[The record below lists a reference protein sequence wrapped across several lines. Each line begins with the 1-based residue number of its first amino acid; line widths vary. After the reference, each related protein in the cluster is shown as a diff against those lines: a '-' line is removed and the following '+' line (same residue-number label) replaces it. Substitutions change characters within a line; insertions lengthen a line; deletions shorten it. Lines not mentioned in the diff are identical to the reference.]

1 MARITPFGVLSACHG
16 ARHGEIAVAMAA
28 EFGTVDADA
37 VDDALDVLSVGLAAA
52 RSRDVA
58 SELLGAGE
66 HLDGL
71 LSVDLSPTRCDNDDL
86 LLPPVLTAGT
96 GHELALVQAAA
107 EASRRAGIDVGVV
120 ASRDHVYLAHR
131 GGAEGVVLSPR
142 HEWRAI
148 EASDLEEGDLAWR
161 CSHEVSYLVLGEIL
175 RRTEHTGV
183 LPVALRAS
191 ELRMKLPLEHRV
203 LDRLKVEH
211 ARLRARLN

>member
-28 EFGTVDADA
+28 EFGPVDADA
-37 VDDALDVLSVGLAAA
+37 AWDALDVLSVGLAAA
-52 RSRDVA
+52 RSRDA
-58 SELLGAGE
+58 AGELLGAGE

-71 LSVDLSPTRCDNDDL
+71 LTVDRGTDRTDHADL
-86 LLPPVLTAGT
+86 LLPDVLAAGT

-107 EASRRAGIDVGVV
+107 EACRRAGLDFGVV
-120 ASRDHVYLAHR
+120 ASREHVYLAHR
-131 GGAEGVVLSPR
+131 GGAEGIVLSPR
-142 HEWRAI
+142 HEWRALD
-148 EASDLEEGDLAWR
+148 AADLEEGDLAWR

-191 ELRMKLPLEHRV
+191 ELRMKLPLERRV